1 MEPTL
6 SATPAAVTVC
16 GYRFVAMAPKAR
28 HVFRAL
34 LLTAGRPVLLRAL
47 ALWSGVG
54 IVATILF
61 AGNGINA
68 RDVTR
73 LFHGSPG
80 ARLLLTVGWCLLA
93 TPVVSGAF
101 DAPGTRTLRT
111 LPVPRGAWVAAL
123 AALLLLAQAPCGL
136 LFARAEG
143 AIAALVAMLLAVA
156 TEASAVAATR
166 RPPAVVFA
174 LGALALVVV
183 DARAA
188 LTVVPAAALA
198 VTGVASAWNV
208 ALEAAGRDVRT
219 TRVSSPVLVLA
230 IVHLLRMVR
239 VARARVA
246 LAVGSVALG
255 TVALVLSLV
264 NDPPA
269 RPVARAL
276 AVLALPVTL
285 CAAVLVGP
293 ACETEDRVR
302 ALARV
307 TRTRWTTL
315 LAAFALA
322 LTTPSSVLAA
332 TAGAIAG
339 VIAHVPALPLGGG
352 AGIWAVPIACAIA
365 GWARWHDRRTRRSP
379 TLFVVG
385 VVVVAAVA
393 TGVGVA
399 W

>member
-1 MEPTL
+1 ML
-6 SATPAAVTVC
+6 
-16 GYRFVAMAPKAR
+16 VAMAPKAR

-34 LLTAGRPVLLRAL
+34 LVTAGWPVLLRAL
-47 ALWSGVG
+47 ALWSAVG

-61 AGNGINA
+61 AGNGIHA

-73 LFHGSPG
+73 LFHSSLG

-111 LPVPRGAWVAAL
+111 LTVPRRAWVAAL
-123 AALLLLAQAPCGL
+123 AALLLLAQAPYGL

-143 AIAALVAMLLAVA
+143 AISALVAMAFAVA
-156 TEASAVAATR
+156 AQASVVAATR

-174 LGALALVVV
+174 LGALVLVVV
-183 DARAA
+183 DARPM
-188 LTVVPAAALA
+188 LTVVPAAVLA
-198 VTGVASAWNV
+198 VAGVASAWNV
-208 ALEAAGRDVRT
+208 ALDATARDVRA
-219 TRVSSPVLVLA
+219 TRVTSPVLVLA

-246 LAVGSVALG
+246 LALGSVALG
-255 TVALVLSLV
+255 TAALGLSLV

-276 AVLALPVTL
+276 AVLALPLTL

-293 ACETEDRVR
+293 VRETEDRVR

-322 LTTPSSVLAA
+322 LAVPSSAFAA

-339 VIAHVPALPLGGG
+339 VLAHVPALPLGGA
-352 AGIWAVPIACAIA
+352 AGVWAVPIACATA

-385 VVVVAAVA
+385 VVVVAALA